1 MKHGE
6 REVQLREGTVSTLT
20 LKQKNTSENME
31 AGPAGLLPSVLLTG
45 VPPAPMLT
53 LGLDA

>member
-1 MKHGE
+1 M
-6 REVQLREGTVSTLT
+6 LT

-31 AGPAGLLPSVLLTG
+31 AGPAGLLPSVLLAG